1 MAAAALERTGQL
13 QIHKIKLEDNLL
25 WVFSGLETGFITDG
39 E

>member
-25 WVFSGLETGFITDG
+25 WVFFRT
-39 E
+39 